1 MHYTTAA
8 EAVKLIRSNDSVYI
22 QGSTSIPEALVAA
35 MAERGGELEHV
46 TVYSAFAVGAFDAPY
61 CRPEYKESFLVNS
74 LFVANN
80 IRRWLADG
88 YGQTI
93 PAFLGEIPAL
103 FRDGTLPLDVAL
115 INVSP
120 PDAEGY
126 CSFGVSA
133 DLAVSAVE
141 CAKTIIAQ
149 VNRAMPYSYGDAV
162 IHTSRLAAA
171 VEVDSPLVEVPTAV
185 PSETERKIGS
195 YIAELIPDGATL
207 QIGVGGIPNAV
218 LAALGGHRH
227 LGLHTE
233 AMTDGV
239 LPLLESGVIDNSQKA
254 VMPGVTVASLALG
267 SRRLYDYMDYRK
279 DLVMKDVAW
288 TNDPFR
294 IRQNPKVMAINSAVE
309 VDLTGQVCADSVGM
323 RIISGVGGQH
333 DFMYGGALS
342 EGGKTFIAIPSTT
355 PKGESKI
362 RALLSPGAG
371 ATFVPVDTRPT
382 KFQLTLGQ
390 LEAAATDRTKAIV
403 LTSPNNPTGC
413 VLNPRSLDAVAKF
426 AKAHDAFVICDDVY
440 TSLVYEGVY
449 KSDEGV
455 HLGFA
460 SCYGEL
466 RDRIIVCDSFSK
478 PYAMTGWRLGW
489 VAADAPISAQIAKM
503 HQYMVSSVPSFVQ
516 RAAIRALKE
525 DVAPAREVYRGRRD
539 YVLARLRE
547 IGLDVVEP
555 DGAFYVFP
563 SIDTFG
569 MSSNVFC
576 TRLIA
581 EKGVALVPGS
591 CFAAE
596 GFVRLSYCCSMENL
610 EEGLNRLAAFVQ
622 TLEQRFV

>member
-207 QIGVGGIPNAV
+207 QIGVGA
-218 LAALGGHRH
+218 
-227 LGLHTE
+227 
-233 AMTDGV
+233 
-239 LPLLESGVIDNSQKA
+239 
-254 VMPGVTVASLALG
+254 
-267 SRRLYDYMDYRK
+267 
-279 DLVMKDVAW
+279 
-288 TNDPFR
+288 FR
-294 IRQNPKVMAINSAVE
+294 TPYWR
-309 VDLTGQVCADSVGM
+309 
-323 RIISGVGGQH
+323 
-333 DFMYGGALS
+333 
-342 EGGKTFIAIPSTT
+342 PS
-355 PKGESKI
+355 
-362 RALLSPGAG
+362 
-371 ATFVPVDTRPT
+371 
-382 KFQLTLGQ
+382 
-390 LEAAATDRTKAIV
+390 AATGIWDCT
-403 LTSPNNPTGC
+403 
-413 VLNPRSLDAVAKF
+413 PR
-426 AKAHDAFVICDDVY
+426 
-440 TSLVYEGVY
+440 
-449 KSDEGV
+449 
-455 HLGFA
+455 
-460 SCYGEL
+460 
-466 RDRIIVCDSFSK
+466 R
-478 PYAMTGWRLGW
+478 
-489 VAADAPISAQIAKM
+489 
-503 HQYMVSSVPSFVQ
+503 
-516 RAAIRALKE
+516 
-525 DVAPAREVYRGRRD
+525 
-539 YVLARLRE
+539 
-547 IGLDVVEP
+547 
-555 DGAFYVFP
+555 
-563 SIDTFG
+563 
-569 MSSNVFC
+569 
-576 TRLIA
+576 
-581 EKGVALVPGS
+581 
-591 CFAAE
+591 
-596 GFVRLSYCCSMENL
+596 
-610 EEGLNRLAAFVQ
+610 
-622 TLEQRFV
+622 